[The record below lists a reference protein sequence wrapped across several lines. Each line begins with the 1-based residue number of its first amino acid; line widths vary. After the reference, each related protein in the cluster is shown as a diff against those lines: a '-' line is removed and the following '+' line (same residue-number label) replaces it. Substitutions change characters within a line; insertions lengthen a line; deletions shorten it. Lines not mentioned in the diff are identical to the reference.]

1 VNVGGVV
8 APVDG
13 ARMRRPGSTKLAFG
27 AGVIGALLLLAV
39 LAPLVSRHEPL
50 AQDLRGRLSGP
61 SWEHWFGTDELG
73 RDVFSRCLHAIRI
86 DLWLGVLGALLPGI
100 VGTVLGALAGYVGR
114 WADLVVMRIAD
125 AMQAFPFHIFLIA
138 LVFAMGAGTRPFI
151 VAITAIGWVPYARL
165 MRAEVLRLREANF
178 VEAARV
184 AGFGHGRILG
194 RHLLPNAL
202 PQSVVYFAGDVVLVL
217 ITLSAVS
224 FFGLGVQPP
233 DPEWGQM
240 IAVGAKYVRSEW
252 WLSVFPGLMIVLTG
266 AAFTLLA
273 DGLDERRRSA

>member
-1 VNVGGVV
+1 MSGD
-8 APVDG
+8 VDL
-13 ARMRRPGSTKLAFG
+13 MRRPGSSKIRFG
-27 AGVIGALLLLAV
+27 AGVVIALALLAV
-39 LAPLVSRHEPL
+39 LAPLVSRHDPL
-50 AQDLRGRLSGP
+50 AQDLRGRLAGP
-61 SWEHWFGTDELG
+61 SLEHWFGTDELG
-73 RDVFSRCLHAIRI
+73 RDVFSRSLHAIRI
-86 DLWLGVLGALLPGI
+86 DLVLGVVGALLPGI
-100 VGTVLGALAGYVGR
+100 VGTVLGAVAGYVGR
-114 WADLVVMRIAD
+114 WVDMTVMRIAD
-125 AMQAFPFHIFLIA
+125 AVQAFPFHIFLIA

-165 MRAEVLRLREANF
+165 MRAEVLRLKESSF

-202 PQSVVYFAGDVVLVL
+202 PQSVVYLAGDIVVVL

-252 WLSVFPGLMIVLTG
+252 WLSVFPGLMIIVTG
-266 AAFTLLA
+266 AAFTVLA
-273 DGLDERRRSA
+273 DGLDERRRSR

>member
-1 VNVGGVV
+1 MSTAVV
-8 APVDG
+8 EPRVL
-13 ARMRRPGSTKLAFG
+13 RRPGSSKIRFG
-27 AGVIGALLLLAV
+27 LGVMGALVLLAV
-39 LAPLVSRHEPL
+39 LAPVVSRHDPL
-50 AQDLRGRLSGP
+50 AQDLRGRLAGP
-61 SWEHWFGTDELG
+61 SLGHWFGTDELG
-73 RDVFSRCLHAIRI
+73 RDVFSRSLHAIRI
-86 DLWLGVLGALLPGI
+86 DLVLGILGALLPGV
-100 VGTVLGALAGYVGR
+100 VGTVLGATAGYVGR
-114 WADLVVMRIAD
+114 WVDSITMRIAD

-165 MRAEVLRLREANF
+165 MRAEVLRLRESSF
-178 VEAARV
+178 VEAARIS
-184 AGFGHGRILG
+184 GFGHGRILG

-202 PQSVVYFAGDVVLVL
+202 PQSVVYLAGDVVLVL

-252 WLSVFPGLMIVLTG
+252 WLSVFPGLMIVVTG
-266 AAFTLLA
+266 AAFTILA
-273 DGLDERRRSA
+273 DGLDERRRSS